1 MSKNLLN
8 VQSFQQSQGLLS
20 AINTLSI
27 HRKLNLNGYP
37 DLNRKDA
44 AEQSQETLIAF
55 FQKLDK
61 IAQDI
66 EDRHPKHVLGVNVRL
81 RHLAENYV
89 QARRNPVSLSSPL
102 GEHSLS
108 QVGQLFDSGCP
119 EDCRQALEILAAFR
133 ELLEEHVSVDA
144 QILLGEI

>member
-8 VQSFQQSQGLLS
+8 VQSFQQSQELLS

-66 EDRHPKHVLGVNVRL
+66 EDRHPKHVLGVNVRFAPSGGKL
-81 RHLAENYV
+81 RPSKTQPSFIEF
-89 QARRNPVSLSSPL
+89 STWGTFSFSSR
-102 GEHSLS
+102 SI
-108 QVGQLFDSGCP
+108 V
-119 EDCRQALEILAAFR
+119 
-133 ELLEEHVSVDA
+133 
-144 QILLGEI
+144 